1 MSMDYNDVWE
11 FGAVSDCCGAGVY
24 LNGICAECND
34 HCTPVEENDEEE
46 KMELTRKNLNM
57 VFDYIN
63 EQLSDVDGRDEFDN
77 ESGLLNAVERT
88 VEMFNE
94 NMEEE

>member
-1 MSMDYNDVWE
+1 MSMNYNDVWE

-24 LNGICAECND
+24 LDGICAECND

-63 EQLSDVDGRDEFDN
+63 EQLSDVDGRGEFDN

-94 NMEEE
+94 NMEEK

>member
-24 LNGICAECND
+24 LNGICSNCND

-46 KMELTRKNLNM
+46 
-57 VFDYIN
+57 
-63 EQLSDVDGRDEFDN
+63 
-77 ESGLLNAVERT
+77 
-88 VEMFNE
+88 
-94 NMEEE
+94 NMEEK

>member
-1 MSMDYNDVWE
+1 
-11 FGAVSDCCGAGVY
+11 
-24 LNGICAECND
+24 
-34 HCTPVEENDEEE
+34 
-46 KMELTRKNLNM
+46 MELTRKNLNM

-63 EQLSDVDGRDEFDN
+63 EQLSDVDGRGEFDN

>member
-1 MSMDYNDVWE
+1 
-11 FGAVSDCCGAGVY
+11 
-24 LNGICAECND
+24 
-34 HCTPVEENDEEE
+34 
-46 KMELTRKNLNM
+46 MELTRKNLNMVRKNLNM

-63 EQLSDVDGRDEFDN
+63 EQLSDVDGRGEFDN